1 MRDGAVF
8 VVATA
13 VVGLLV
19 GRTAPASG
27 QTAEPATDAAP
38 ATTVAPLGPG
48 TPHLVEPLPAAAPPS
63 PASAPPLPAAAP
75 PSPAGAPPP
84 GTYTAHRRYSPGL
97 ATAGVATFLPSYML
111 AVFVGL
117 LSAAVDGGIDGPP
130 CNCNS
135 QIVLWAI
142 PVAGPMLGNAFAPN
156 GNSVAMW
163 PLAIWSGVEAA
174 GLTMWLVGSMYEDVQ
189 LPVPAPWH
197 PPVTVVPTVTRQLS
211 ALSLNFNW

>member
-1 MRDGAVF
+1 MP
-8 VVATA
+8 T
-13 VVGLLV
+13 L
-19 GRTAPASG
+19 
-27 QTAEPATDAAP
+27 
-38 ATTVAPLGPG
+38 
-48 TPHLVEPLPAAAPPS
+48 
-63 PASAPPLPAAAP
+63 
-75 PSPAGAPPP
+75 

-117 LSAAVDGGIDGPP
+117 ISAAVDGGIDGPP
-130 CNCNS
+130 CHCDS
-135 QIVLWAI
+135 QIALWAI

-174 GLTMWLVGSMYEDVQ
+174 GLTMWIVGSMHEDVQ
-189 LPVPAPWH
+189 LPVPQPWR